1 MEQITIKESSD
12 ELNPVVAVPES
23 TVAPTRTPWKASDY
37 LALSIATCGV
47 GYLPLIPGTFGSML
61 GVGLFLLLTQ
71 IASGATQVALV
82 AVSVVAIAVS
92 GIWAASRTEELA
104 GKKDP
109 GKVVVDEVAGQ
120 MLALL
125 PLTLMSLTRSTS
137 AVIVSFTLF
146 RFFDIV
152 KPYPAGRLESLKGGF
167 GIMCDDLV
175 AGAYAAI
182 IASVMIAIFGNSFF

>member
-12 ELNPVVAVPES
+12 ELNPVVAVPQS
-23 TVAPTRTPWKASDY
+23 TVASTRTPRKASDY

-71 IASGATQVALV
+71 ITSAGVQVALV
-82 AVSVVAIAVS
+82 ALSVVAIALS

-120 MLALL
+120 LLALL
-125 PLTLMSLTRSTS
+125 PLTLLSLTRSTS

-146 RFFDIV
+146 RLFDII
-152 KPYPAGRLESLKGGF
+152 KPYPAGRLEGLKGGY

>member
-12 ELNPVVAVPES
+12 ELNTVVAVPPG
-23 TVAPTRTPWKASDY
+23 TVASTRTPWKASDY

-71 IASGATQVALV
+71 ITSGGTQVALV
-82 AVSVVAIAVS
+82 AVSVAAIAVS

-120 MLALL
+120 LLALL
-125 PLTLMSLTRSTS
+125 PLTLLSLTRSTS

-146 RFFDIV
+146 RLFDIT
-152 KPYPAGRLESLKGGF
+152 KPF
-167 GIMCDDLV
+167 GISRLQRWPGGWGIVADDFV
-175 AGAYAAI
+175 AALAACGSLHF
-182 IASVMIAIFGNSFF
+182 AGWLWTWR